1 MAAGFIAFSLFF
13 GILGFAALWP
23 EQSLVALA
31 FVETFFGLIFLAGVY
46 MLWEYLIHRLTVY
59 ADGTLAYRGYF
70 GRTSSFF
77 LYEIARAEV
86 KMLLG
91 TPTLFLFDMRGKRLA
106 RIENNMRN
114 YAELKKWLSEKGRTI
129 EKVKVSSKI
138 DEKIKGMNGV
148 LEIKGGRIFLFMDI
162 FFLSMF
168 LPLGVAM
175 AAYLFLAPEISQ
187 KEIAAVLIFLFVIL
201 GSLLFGFIKH
211 LRTCRNLRLVLTT
224 GRCWY
229 MDRKGNTEEFLFE
242 EIKTAREVTGYKGAV
257 SIEIR
262 GRQGQLLVYIPPDFA
277 VIKKKYIC
285 PFIKYHQNQ
294 IWGGN
299 VNDR

>member
-23 EQSLVALA
+23 ERSLVALA

-46 MLWEYLIHRLTVY
+46 MLWEYLIHRLTVN

-70 GRTSSFF
+70 GRTSSFS

-91 TPTLFLFDMRGKRLA
+91 TPTLYLFDMRGKRLA

-114 YAELKKWLSEKGRTI
+114 YTELKKWLSEKGRTI

-148 LEIKGGRIFLFMDI
+148 LEIKGGRVFLFMDI
-162 FFLSMF
+162 FFLLMF
-168 LPLGVAM
+168 LPLEVAM
-175 AAYLFLAPEISQ
+175 AAYLFLAQEISQ
-187 KEIAAVLIFLFVIL
+187 KEIAAVVIFLIVFPC
-201 GSLLFGFIKH
+201 GWLLGFIKH
-211 LRTCRNLRLVLTT
+211 LRACRNLRLVLTT
-224 GRCWY
+224 GSCWY
-229 MDRKGNTEEFLFE
+229 IDRKGNTKEFLFE
-242 EIKTAREVTGYKGAV
+242 EIKTAREVKWYKGAV
-257 SIEIR
+257 TIEIR
-262 GRQGQLLVYIPPDFA
+262 GRQGQLLVNIPPDFA

-294 IWGGN
+294 I
-299 VNDR
+299 